1 MASQYQVNIQIQAGV
16 DFTQTYYLTNSDMS
30 PLNITGLDFY
40 GSMAK
45 HTGAVNA
52 TTTTSTS
59 KVYKA
64 VPFVTS
70 IIDGANGQYS
80 ITLPASTTTKLE
92 EGKYVYSVVLE
103 DASGD
108 KTEILSGLVFVHP
121 AMGYST
127 SVGTI
132 DPNYP

>member
-1 MASQYQVNIQIQAGV
+1 
-16 DFTQTYYLTNSDMS
+16 
-30 PLNITGLDFY
+30 
-40 GSMAK
+40 MAK

-52 TTTTSTS
+52 TNTSTSTS

-64 VPFVTS
+64 IPFQTS
-70 IIDGANGQYS
+70 IVNGTNGQYS
-80 ITLPASTTTKLE
+80 ISLPASTTTKLE

-103 DASGD
+103 DAAGD